1 MGEREVEEMVYNK
14 NKNKNI
20 YLKQKYNGGK
30 GKGLSRVSIPMC
42 TQQKRFEG
50 HFLPFFPD
58 AVPYGVVA
66 FFFWVTS
73 LLDITP

>member
-30 GKGLSRVSIPMC
+30 GKGLSRVSIPMMHSA
-42 TQQKRFEG
+42 KK
-50 HFLPFFPD
+50 
-58 AVPYGVVA
+58 V
-66 FFFWVTS
+66 
-73 LLDITP
+73 